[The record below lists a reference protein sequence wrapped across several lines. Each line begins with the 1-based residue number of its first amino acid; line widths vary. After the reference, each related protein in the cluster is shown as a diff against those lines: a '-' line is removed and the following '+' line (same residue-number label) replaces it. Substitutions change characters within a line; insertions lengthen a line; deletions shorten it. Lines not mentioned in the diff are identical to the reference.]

1 MPAAAPAPPG
11 SSSPTKRRTAPAI
24 AALPTRL
31 EGGYDLPSLKAFCFV
46 AREGN
51 VSRAASKLHLT
62 QPAVSLQI
70 KALQERSGL
79 QLFTRTPKGL
89 ALTRDGA
96 ALLPQ
101 AEKVL
106 AALQDFGQ
114 SARSLH
120 STLRGTLRVGTIL
133 DPEFT
138 RLGEFLKQLVEFAPQ
153 IDTELRQ
160 AMSGE
165 VLAQLA
171 QGSLD
176 VGFYLAMPHE
186 LLAGNLKQNRLLA
199 QQNIA
204 VAATELV
211 AIPLTRFT
219 YRVLAPAGWGP
230 QVQGRDWRALAAL
243 PWITTPE
250 ASAHH
255 RLLVSV
261 LTPLGV
267 APKRAALVD
276 QEASMLDLVRSGVGL
291 SLVRDSIAMRESQSR
306 GLVIADKVSLDC
318 ILCFVYTAQRAH
330 ETVIGAAQRALDNV
344 WEKDSTPRT
353 DSQRAA

>member
-1 MPAAAPAPPG
+1 MPDAAA
-11 SSSPTKRRTAPAI
+11 SSTSSHSSTSTASAKRRAPPAI
-24 AALPTRL
+24 AALPLRL
-31 EGGYDLPSLKAFCFV
+31 DGNYDLPSLKAFCFV

-138 RLGEFLKQLVEFAPQ
+138 RLGEFLKQLVEYAPQ

-186 LLAGNLKQNRLLA
+186 LLAGNVKQNRLLA

-204 VAATELV
+204 GVATELV

-230 QVQGRDWRALAAL
+230 QVQGRDWRALSAL

-255 RLLVSV
+255 RLLASV
-261 LTPLGV
+261 LTPLGL

-306 GLVIADKVSLDC
+306 RLVIADKVSLDC
-318 ILCFVYTAQRAH
+318 TLCFVHLAKRSDDV
-330 ETVIGAAQRALDNV
+330 VIAAARQALDNV
-344 WEKDSTPRT
+344 WP
-353 DSQRAA
+353 AG